1 MNFRES
7 QFLRLQDYIQSGS
20 KDPLTE
26 DEQEYY
32 DALIL
37 TIGIY
42 RKYGRSQA
50 VHFLMGKP
58 FTTSRAVAA
67 RMIDEAINLFYFDD
81 GVTRQAWRNL
91 MFEEMRNAALT
102 ILKTE
107 GITPDDLET
116 YRRLMESAY
125 KFKQLDAP
133 DPEEPDDQQQARQRE
148 IKIFELDGKR
158 LGLPVIN
165 RDEVASLID
174 NLDIRER
181 DKERLRTDAG
191 IKAVDIDQV
200 LDNTIAIAEDEDS

>member
-20 KDPLTE
+20 KEPLTD
-26 DEQEYY
+26 DEQQYY

-37 TIGIY
+37 TFGIY

-58 FTTSRAVAA
+58 FTTTRAVAA

-133 DPEEPDDQQQARQRE
+133 DPEEPDSPEERQKD
-148 IKIFELDGKR
+148 IKIYELDGKR
-158 LGLPVIN
+158 LGLPKID

-181 DKERLRTDAG
+181 DKDRLRTDAG